1 MSATGSPPATT
12 VDVVIPV
19 LNEAH
24 VLERSVLT
32 LRRFLEHQPRYA
44 WRIVVVD
51 NGSTDGTDRVA
62 TGLAAR
68 FSDVSVLRLSQRG
81 RGRALRHAWLES
93 RADIMCYMDVD
104 LSTELAAL
112 PRLIDAVAVEGYD
125 VATGSR
131 LLPGARVVRSVK
143 RELISRAYNLFVHAV
158 LRTRFS
164 DGQCGFKAVSRDVA
178 DRLIPQIQNQ
188 SWFFDTEL
196 LVLAE
201 TQGRRI
207 KDFPIVWIEDQDSR
221 VQLVPTAWDDIK
233 GVVRLRWQ
241 LWRARWAGSAPAA
254 AIGRDRRE

>member
-1 MSATGSPPATT
+1 VTLQPATT

-32 LRRFLEHQPRYA
+32 LRGFLGNHPRYA

-62 TGLAAR
+62 TGLAER
-68 FSDVSVLRLSQRG
+68 FSDVSFLHLSQRG
-81 RGRALRHAWLES
+81 RGRALRYAWMQS
-93 RADIMCYMDVD
+93 RADVMCYMDVD

-131 LLPGARVVRSVK
+131 LMSGAREVRSAK
-143 RELISRAYNLFVHAV
+143 REMISRAYNLFVKAV
-158 LRTRFS
+158 LCTRFS

-178 DRLIPQIQNQ
+178 DRIIPQIKDQ

-196 LVLAE
+196 LVLSE
-201 TQGRRI
+201 KQGRRI
-207 KDFPIVWIEDQDSR
+207 KDLPIVWIEDDDSR
-221 VQLVPTAWDDIK
+221 VKIVRTAWDDIK

-241 LWRARWAGSAPAA
+241 LWRERWAGAPSV
-254 AIGRDRRE
+254 AIGRDKRE